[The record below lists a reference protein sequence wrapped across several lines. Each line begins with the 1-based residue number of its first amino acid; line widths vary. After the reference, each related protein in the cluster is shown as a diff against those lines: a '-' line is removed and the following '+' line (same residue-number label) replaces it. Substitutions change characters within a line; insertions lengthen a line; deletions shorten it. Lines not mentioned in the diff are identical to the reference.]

1 MAATG
6 RLQREREIN
15 NDEIFRIRICGNII
29 TWRQERCGEYSDVYK
44 QEVIKTMFYVVG
56 TSIQLVC
63 KIREVL
69 DKGTFLSDFSAC
81 LSALQG
87 SERCAGKKKGG

>member
-1 MAATG
+1 METRTLWG
-6 RLQREREIN
+6 
-15 NDEIFRIRICGNII
+15 IFRH
-29 TWRQERCGEYSDVYK
+29 VYK

-63 KIREVL
+63 KTWEVL

-87 SERCAGKKKGG
+87 SERYAGKKKDG

>member
-1 MAATG
+1 
-6 RLQREREIN
+6 
-15 NDEIFRIRICGNII
+15 
-29 TWRQERCGEYSDVYK
+29 
-44 QEVIKTMFYVVG
+44 MFYVVG

-63 KIREVL
+63 KTREVL

-87 SERCAGKKKGG
+87 GERYAGKEKDG